1 MLINYGSCVVSLSH
15 NSIPL
20 YTLTFI
26 TNPTA
31 DSIELTAPGY
41 HQVLNTITVPA
52 NTIVTCEAEKVGYVL
67 YRNTITVTE
76 TQTETVALEPGVQF
90 TINPTPSD
98 ALVTVTIDGYTYPPE
113 NNTTY
118 VPIGR
123 PFSYKVSKAGYAP
136 KFDTITV
143 TQATT
148 LNVQLEALTPYD
160 LSDYDYEL
168 DEHENALLESYTGSD
183 PDVTVP

>member
-41 HQVLNTITVPA
+41 SQVLNTITVPA
-52 NTIVTCEAEKVGYVL
+52 NTSVTCEAEKAGYVL
-67 YRNTITVTE
+67 YKDTIIVTEAQTKTVT
-76 TQTETVALEPGVQF
+76 LEPGVQF

-98 ALVTVTIDGYTYPPE
+98 ALVTVTIDDYTYSPE

-118 VPIGR
+118 APIGR
-123 PFSYKVSKAGYAP
+123 AFTYIVSKEGYET
-136 KFDTITV
+136 KTDTITI
-143 TQATT
+143 TEPTT
-148 LNVQLEALTPYD
+148 INVQLEPLLPSLSYSRDSAKD
-160 LSDYDYEL
+160 LIYNPSTDDYD
-168 DEHENALLESYTGSD
+168 
-183 PDVTVP
+183 PV